1 MTKID
6 IHADDYCLSPHTSEE
21 IVDCIRAGK
30 LDSISVVTNMSCY
43 EQYAR
48 KFLQERNS
56 FKRVPKLS
64 IHLNFMEGH
73 CIAKEEDVQ
82 ELVDKNGYFS
92 ISWGNLFI
100 WNYSPKKYIEIKR
113 QLKAEIKAQTDRFI
127 EIFGDSQALRFDSHQ
142 HTHMIPIC
150 YWALLEVIV
159 EQCYK
164 TEYIRITKEPISP
177 YLKNFSLWKTY
188 KPINWIKNFVLNFYA
203 LFMEKTIEKNKP
215 SWQKDN
221 VPMLL
226 WGIIMSGRMDKER
239 VYKLWPDMEHRAEK
253 SGRCLEILFHPGSAT
268 ADEMGEEFCNKDAN
282 KFYVSQGRHLEYE
295 CVLSLRER

>member
-188 KPINWIKNFVLNFYA
+188 KPINWIKNFVLNF
-203 LFMEKTIEKNKP
+203 
-215 SWQKDN
+215 
-221 VPMLL
+221 
-226 WGIIMSGRMDKER
+226 
-239 VYKLWPDMEHRAEK
+239 
-253 SGRCLEILFHPGSAT
+253 
-268 ADEMGEEFCNKDAN
+268 
-282 KFYVSQGRHLEYE
+282 
-295 CVLSLRER
+295 